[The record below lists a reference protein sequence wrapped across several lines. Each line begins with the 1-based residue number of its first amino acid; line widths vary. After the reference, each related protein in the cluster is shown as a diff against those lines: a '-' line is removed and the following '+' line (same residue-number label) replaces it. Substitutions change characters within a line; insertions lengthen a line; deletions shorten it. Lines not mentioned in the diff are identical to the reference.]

1 MAKSRDID
9 EAIKRVG
16 QSDRDKLYIKKGDKF
31 KKREKELIQEYK
43 TLQEEKRKTGPVPL
57 TKQQER
63 FVDFYVSKYGEKSA
77 TQCAIDAG
85 YNEAGAHVRASELL
99 NPQINPNVV
108 LEINSRLA
116 ATREEWD
123 VNRDK
128 HLAMLT
134 KIRDEARVKGQYG
147 VVAKCEE
154 LRGKVAGLYIEKQ
167 MVLQKD
173 VDTKDIDHDD
183 FMKEMFPT
191 REAFDKA
198 HLIMGN
204 NLYGED
210 SSDLYKGTT
219 IEKTEK
225 ELEDERLAKELDEY
239 QEMRRKEREKH
250 FKKR

>member
-108 LEINSRLA
+108 LEIQSRLA
-116 ATREEWD
+116 AMREVWD
-123 VNRDK
+123 IDRDK
-128 HLAMLT
+128 HMAMLT
-134 KIRDEARVKGQYG
+134 RIRDEARIKGQYG

-154 LRGKVAGLYIEKQ
+154 LKGKVAGLYIEKS
-167 MVLQKD
+167 MVLQKN
-173 VDTKDIDHDD
+173 VDESENPMQDIKSMYKSRDD
-183 FMKEMFPT
+183 
-191 REAFDKA
+191 FDKA
-198 HLIMGN
+198 MIIMGN
-204 NLYGED
+204 EMWPDETSEMYED
-210 SSDLYKGTT
+210 VEID
-219 IEKTEK
+219 KTKEEK
-225 ELEDERLAKELDEY
+225 EKEKALKEMEEY
-239 QEMRRKEREKH
+239 QEMRKRECDKQFRKK
-250 FKKR
+250 

>member
-108 LEINSRLA
+108 LEIQSRLA
-116 ATREEWD
+116 AMREVWD
-123 VNRDK
+123 IDRDK
-128 HLAMLT
+128 HMAMLT
-134 KIRDEARVKGQYG
+134 RIRDEARIKGQYG

-154 LRGKVAGLYIEKQ
+154 LRGKAGGLYIEKS
-167 MVLQKD
+167 MVI
-173 VDTKDIDHDD
+173 TKDIDKKADD
-183 FMKEMFPT
+183 EF
-191 REAFDKA
+191 RE
-198 HLIMGN
+198 
-204 NLYGED
+204 
-210 SSDLYKGTT
+210 LYKTRADF
-219 IEKTEK
+219 EKSMIIM
-225 ELEDERLAKELDEY
+225 LY
-239 QEMRRKEREKH
+239 
-250 FKKR
+250 

>member
-108 LEINSRLA
+108 LEIQSRLA
-116 ATREEWD
+116 AMREVWD
-123 VNRDK
+123 IDRDK
-128 HLAMLT
+128 HMAMLT
-134 KIRDEARVKGQYG
+134 RIRDEARIKGQYG
-147 VVAKCEE
+147 VVAK
-154 LRGKVAGLYIEKQ
+154 AMI
-167 MVLQKD
+167 
-173 VDTKDIDHDD
+173 
-183 FMKEMFPT
+183 
-191 REAFDKA
+191 
-198 HLIMGN
+198 IMGN
-204 NLYGED
+204 EMWPDETSEMYED
-210 SSDLYKGTT
+210 VEID
-219 IEKTEK
+219 KTKEEK
-225 ELEDERLAKELDEY
+225 EKEKALKEMEEY
-239 QEMRRKEREKH
+239 QEMRKRERDKQFRKK
-250 FKKR
+250 